1 MWRKRFENKIREFM
15 KNLAQLETV
24 RSEETGNTRQWER
37 FERKYIR
44 IKTLQ
49 VVIEG

>member
-1 MWRKRFENKIREFM
+1 M